1 MIRHGIL
8 ACGVLA
14 GVFLGA
20 GPASAGWVIDQ
31 VMRGGGEGG
40 RMQVLVQANR
50 MKTVVLGSDGRP
62 AMAFIVDLTTETIV
76 QVDYQQRR
84 YTATTIQEYGQVMR
98 GAQQGASGHM
108 ARAMEQM
115 QEALKDMPPEQRQT
129 MEQMMR
135 SQMAQ
140 PGQGPQGCREPRI
153 EVRRTGQR
161 ATIAGF
167 PAVRYDVL
175 ADGRPDSEVW
185 IAPGITAWREL
196 DPQRL
201 ARFAAEVAKIAGC
214 GGGTRAGGPLGGDA
228 VWQLAGEGY
237 PVRSVHAGSGTTVEV
252 VKAESRAVP
261 AAEFQPPAGF
271 ARRTLQDML
280 GGR

>member
-14 GVFLGA
+14 GVVVGA
-20 GPASAGWVIDQ
+20 GPAWAGWVIDQ

-50 MKTVVLGSDGRP
+50 MKTLMLGPDGRP
-62 AMAFIVDLTTETIV
+62 AMAFIVDLNTETII
-76 QVDYQQRR
+76 QVDFQQRR
-84 YTATTIQEYGQVMR
+84 YTASTIQEYGQVMR
-98 GAQQGASGHM
+98 GAQQAAAGDR

-115 QEALKDMPPEQRQT
+115 REALKDMPPEQRQA

-140 PGQGPQGCREPRI
+140 AGQGPQECRERRI
-153 EVRRTGQR
+153 EVRRTGQQ

-167 PAVRYDVL
+167 SAVRYDVF
-175 ADGRPDSEVW
+175 ADGRPESEVW
-185 IAPGITAWREL
+185 VAPGLTAWREL

-201 ARFAAEVAKIAGC
+201 ARFAAEIAKIAGC
-214 GGGTRAGGPLGGDA
+214 GASAPAGGPLGGDA

-271 ARRTLQDML
+271 ARKTLQETL
-280 GGR
+280 GR

>member
-1 MIRHGIL
+1 MRGGIV

-14 GVFLGA
+14 SVLVGA
-20 GPASAGWVIDQ
+20 VPASAGWVIDQ
-31 VMRGGGEGG
+31 VMRGGGEAG

-50 MKTVVLGSDGRP
+50 MKTVMLGPDGRP
-62 AMAFIVDLTTETIV
+62 AMAFIVDLNTETIV
-76 QVDYQQRR
+76 QVDFSQRR

-98 GAQQGASGHM
+98 GMQQAASGNM

-115 QEALKDMPPEQRQT
+115 REALKDMPPEQRQ
-129 MEQMMR
+129 MAEQMMR
-135 SQMAQ
+135 SQMGQA
-140 PGQGPQGCREPRI
+140 GQGPQECREPRI
-153 EVRRTGQR
+153 EVRRTGPQ

-167 PAVRYDVL
+167 PAARYDVF

-185 IAPGITAWREL
+185 IAPGITAWLEL

-201 ARFAAEVAKIAGC
+201 ARFAAEIAKITGC
-214 GGGTRAGGPLGGDA
+214 GGGARAGGPLGGEA
-228 VWQLAGEGY
+228 VWRLAGEGY
-237 PVRSVHAGSGTTVEV
+237 PVRSVHPGSGTTVEV

-271 ARRTLQDML
+271 AHRTLQETM
-280 GGR
+280 GR

>member
-1 MIRHGIL
+1 MFRNRVV
-8 ACGVLA
+8 AWSVLA
-14 GVFLGA
+14 NVFVGA

-50 MKTVVLGSDGRP
+50 MKTVMLGPDGRP
-62 AMAFIVDLTTETIV
+62 AMAFIVDLNTETIV
-76 QVDYQQRR
+76 QVDYGQRQH
-84 YTATTIQEYGQVMR
+84 TAATIQEYGQVMR
-98 GAQQGASGHM
+98 GAQQAASGQM

-115 QEALKDMPPEQRQT
+115 QETLKDMPPEQRQT

-153 EVRRTGQR
+153 EVRRTGQQ

-167 PAVRYDVL
+167 PAVRYDVF
-175 ADGRPDSEVW
+175 ADGRPESEVW

-201 ARFAAEVAKIAGC
+201 AWFAAEIAKIAGC
-214 GGGTRAGGPLGGDA
+214 GGGARAGGPLGGEA

-237 PVRSVHAGSGTTVEV
+237 PVRSVHPGSATTVEV
-252 VKAESRAVP
+252 VKAETRAIP

-271 ARRTLQDML
+271 ARKTLREML
-280 GGR
+280 GQ